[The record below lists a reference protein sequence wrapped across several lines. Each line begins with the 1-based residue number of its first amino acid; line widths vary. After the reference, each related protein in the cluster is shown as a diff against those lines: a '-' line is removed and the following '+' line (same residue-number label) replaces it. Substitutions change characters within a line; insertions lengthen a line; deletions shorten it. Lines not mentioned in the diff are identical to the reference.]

1 MGKPI
6 FCIIGESGSGKST
19 YLDAFMKTSFA
30 KDNEIIELKYHTTRS
45 KRSPEEDSYY
55 FTTYEEYEVDA
66 ENENEALNE
75 AERELR
81 SDRSIPIVDTHYDE
95 KDIEKIED

>member
-1 MGKPI
+1 M
-6 FCIIGESGSGKST
+6 
-19 YLDAFMKTSFA
+19 A
-30 KDNEIIELKYHTTRS
+30 KYRVT
-45 KRSPEEDSYY
+45 
-55 FTTYEEYEVDA
+55 FTTYKEYEVDA

-81 SDRSIPIVDTHYDE
+81 ADRSIPISDTHYDE